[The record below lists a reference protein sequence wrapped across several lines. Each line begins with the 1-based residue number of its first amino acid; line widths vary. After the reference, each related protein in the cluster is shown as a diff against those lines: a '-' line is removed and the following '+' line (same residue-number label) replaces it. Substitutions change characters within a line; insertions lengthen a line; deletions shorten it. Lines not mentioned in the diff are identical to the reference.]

1 MERREISV
9 SINRQDNTL
18 ATPCAD
24 NGAGIPADFDLR
36 NAKSLGLRLVVD
48 LVEQISG
55 MIELDQTTGTTFN
68 IVVKEKA

>member
-9 SINRQDNTL
+9 SINRQDHTL

-24 NGAGIPADFDLR
+24 NGAGIPADFDWC
-36 NAKSLGLRLVVD
+36 NPKSPGLRLGVG

-55 MIELDQTTGTTFN
+55 TIDLDRTAGTTFT
-68 IVVKEKA
+68 IVVKEKL